1 MFFTFDMLTDQQIEE
16 ILGELTQDERVQA
29 VLLTGSYVYGNPTD
43 ESDLDVRV
51 VTKDG
56 ANWAEKY
63 RMRFGHKV
71 ELFCNPPEVIRNYF
85 DINRKENRPHALHFW
100 TYGKIVY
107 DPTCIAKQLKDEATK
122 LLELGPY
129 DCSWEKSEKHNI

>member
-1 MFFTFDMLTDQQIEE
+1 MLTNQQIEK
-16 ILGELTQDERVQA
+16 ILEELKQDDRVHA
-29 VLLTGSYVYGNPTD
+29 ILLTGNPTN

-51 VTKDG
+51 VTKNG
-56 ANWAEKY
+56 ENWAEKY
-63 RMRFGHKV
+63 RIRFGHKV

-85 DINRKENRPHALHFW
+85 DINRKENKPHALHFW
-100 TYGKIVY
+100 TYGKIIY

-129 DCSWEKSEKHNI
+129 NGSWQKNEKYDK